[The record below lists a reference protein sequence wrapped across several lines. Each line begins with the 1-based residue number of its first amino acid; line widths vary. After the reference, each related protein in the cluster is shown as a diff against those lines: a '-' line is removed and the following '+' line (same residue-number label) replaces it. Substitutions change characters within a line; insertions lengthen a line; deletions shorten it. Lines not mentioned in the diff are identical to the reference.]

1 MNNTIKFLIPG
12 IWLIGLITSA
22 NAQSIEKKVT
32 GSAGKTL
39 TAGNIQLDFTV
50 GEAFTKTLSAANNSI
65 TQGFHQPIL
74 TIARLADPTDSSSSL
89 PAERLNEKLIAG
101 IDLEV
106 YPNPAVDFIN
116 LKLHYAIDESLSIT
130 ITNMQGQLVK
140 QEIMQQ
146 QTMQIDFSGL
156 AAGAYLIM
164 VKNTGGDLN
173 NTYKVIKTN

>member
-1 MNNTIKFLIPG
+1 MKKIINTVILFVSGATL
-12 IWLIGLITSA
+12 LS
-22 NAQSIEKKVT
+22 AQSIEKKVI

-50 GEAFTKTLSAANNSI
+50 GEPFTKSLTTASNSI

-74 TIARLADPTDSSSSL
+74 TLARLSDPNDTSSTL
-89 PAERLNEKLIAG
+89 PAERLNDKLIHG
-101 IDLEV
+101 IDITI
-106 YPNPAVDFIN
+106 YPNPAIDFIN
-116 LKLHYAIDESLSIT
+116 IKLNHAIDESLTIT
-130 ITNMQGQLVK
+130 ITNVQGQLVK

-156 AAGAYLIM
+156 VAGTYLIV
-164 VKNTGGDLN
+164 VKNKKGDLN